1 MGRHKPRF
9 SELAIAQRCAL
20 AQIHVYTD
28 SCDRSAIFGNAC
40 MTCSS
45 ELREAVC
52 QNGHW
57 SRSLK
62 TMSSFVSQ

>member
-9 SELAIAQRCAL
+9 REIAIAQRCAL
-20 AQIHVYTD
+20 AQIHVDTD
-28 SCDRSAIFGNAC
+28 SCDRSAVFGNAC
-40 MTCSS
+40 MTCSD